1 MDMYRDRVPGSFITR
16 QPDPRPPASPILR
29 NTGCGILCGVL
40 FSLLV
45 TQASAQD
52 APASPPHQLFAFS
65 PVIPSDVDSGQI
77 GTLMKESKVAQAQR
91 AFDVFSWQQFL
102 AMNWPTGEQ
111 GKSAPGITDTA
122 FGPPAWLRWHESS
135 EVFREG
141 GQPPAPGELLTVK
154 PSRQAVTWRHGVA
167 LGSLSTTDRSTR
179 VLSTVSATQ
188 KLTSLDDTQ
197 QAFSHPI
204 WDQNGNVVF
213 YEILLNDAETQYIV
227 QNKLYSLDG
236 QIAFASNHNAINLPA
251 GIFNDTKQVGAIE
264 LKLAWKVL
272 DAAAGDSAQRYFTS
286 QAVVLD
292 ADKSW
297 RKVTVGLVGMHI
309 SHKTGSSPQWV
320 WSTFEHVDNLQVNSL
335 DTVTVGGKEQSL
347 RASFNNADCETCLV
361 NTYPPAQDAATGKK
375 RTQIARAVPI
385 PDATRQLNE
394 QVQSKLREIKS
405 VWQYYELINTQ
416 WPTDPSAPA
425 TTPGPDT
432 LPGSVENK
440 SGGKP
445 TPVFLTNSVMETYF
459 QGGNQKV
466 STQEQ
471 GSPAGPKERLFATE
485 SCMGCHYSAGIANSF
500 TTSPNGTKTAVFSGP
515 TTSDFSWL
523 FQKRAEFQPY
533 STSDIQTQPAP

>member
-1 MDMYRDRVPGSFITR
+1 MDMYSGRSFTAR
-16 QPDPRPPASPILR
+16 QPAPQSQANPILR

-40 FSLLV
+40 FSLFF

-52 APASPPHQLFAFS
+52 VPASPPRQLFAFS
-65 PVIPSDVDSGQI
+65 PVIPSDVDPAQI
-77 GTLMKESKVAQAQR
+77 GTLMKEGKVAQAQR

-111 GKSAPGITDTA
+111 GKSAPVITDTA

-135 EVFREG
+135 EVFREQ
-141 GQPPAPGELLTVK
+141 GQPPAPGELLAAK
-154 PSRQAVTWRHGVA
+154 PSRQAVASRHGVA

-179 VLSTVSATQ
+179 VLSIVSATQ

-227 QNKLYSLDG
+227 QNKLYNLDG

-251 GIFNDTKQVGAIE
+251 GIFNDPGQVGAIE

-272 DAAAGDSAQRYFTS
+272 DAAAGDNAQRYFTS

-292 ADKSW
+292 GYGKSW

-335 DTVTVGGKEQSL
+335 DTVTVDGKEQPL

-416 WPTDPSAPA
+416 WPTDPSAPP

-459 QGGNQKV
+459 QGGNQTV
-466 STQEQ
+466 GTQEE
-471 GSPAGPKERLFATE
+471 GSPAGPEERLFATE

-500 TTSPNGTKTAVFSGP
+500 TTSPDGTRTAVFSGP
-515 TTSDFSWL
+515 KTSDFSWL
-523 FQKRAEFQPY
+523 FQMRAAFQPY
-533 STSDIQTQPAP
+533 PTAAPQTQSAP